1 MATMAPSID
10 SMSSS
15 FGIATI
21 SFDFSA
27 TLTWPSTRRWRE
39 GGNPMDGG
47 LPALFL
53 IRPAHRLAV
62 DRDHSCRN
70 AGQGRHPGDETLL
83 EFLGVER
90 GEDVAELIVRRR
102 AIRKP
107 PEPAQKVELPRPDA
121 GDVHEALSSRQQ
133 AQHHH
138 LIEGVD
144 HLATLPRVRQ
154 RPEMI
159 QKNNRFTQ

>member
-1 MATMAPSID
+1 
-10 SMSSS
+10 MS
-15 FGIATI
+15 
-21 SFDFSA
+21 
-27 TLTWPSTRRWRE
+27 RRE
-39 GGNPMDGG
+39 GGNHMDGG

-53 IRPAHRLAV
+53 VRPAHRLAV
-62 DRDHSCRN
+62 DRDHSRRN

-107 PEPAQKVELPRPDA
+107 PEPAQKVELPRPEA
-121 GDVHEALSSRQQ
+121 GDVHEALSSRQDRQQ
-133 AQHHH
+133 AQQHH

-144 HLATLPRVRQ
+144 HLATLPGRDR
-154 RPEMI
+154 
-159 QKNNRFTQ
+159 K